1 MTAADSSKS
10 LENNSAGTYKIW
22 NVIAASA
29 VGTMIE
35 WYDFYIFG
43 SLALV
48 ISPLF
53 YPEGNNTLALIAYLS
68 TFAVGFV
75 VRPFGAL
82 FFGRIGDLVG
92 RKYAF
97 LVTLL
102 IMGGATALVGFLP
115 TYATIGLAA
124 PIILLLIRILQG
136 LALGGEYG
144 GAAVYVAEHVP
155 DKRRGFYTSFI
166 QITATLG
173 LFMSLAVI
181 LMVQNAMSREAFRSW
196 GWRIPF
202 IISIFLVA
210 VSLYIRLRMKES
222 PIFQHIKSAGMTS
235 AKPLKEAFTKWPNL
249 KRVLI
254 SLFGATAGQGV
265 VWYTGQ
271 FYALFF
277 LQTVLKVN
285 ATSSN
290 YVIAIALLLG
300 MPFFVF
306 FGALSDRI
314 GRKKIM
320 MAGCLIAALSYIPIY
335 KAMQSVVGSN
345 VVTAT
350 SVRSADT
357 GAISLTPQTL
367 VDGILQPAKEVLP
380 YTNFGALITNP
391 IAWKLILLV
400 FIQVIFVT
408 MVYGP
413 IAAYLVEAFPA
424 KIRYTSLSLPY
435 HIGNGVF
442 GGLMP
447 LIGLYVVASTGNIYA
462 GLYYPI
468 IVASITFIV
477 GSLLLK
483 ETKNIQIWREVD
495 TDSSGVN
502 D

>member
-1 MTAADSSKS
+1 MPRDQR
-10 LENNSAGTYKIW
+10 IW
-22 NVIAASA
+22 QIIAASS

-43 SLALV
+43 SLAV
-48 ISPLF
+48 AISPLF
-53 YPEGNNTLALIAYLS
+53 YPSRNNTLALIAYLS

-102 IMGGATALVGFLP
+102 IMGGATALIGFLP
-115 TYATIGLAA
+115 TYGTIGIAA

-155 DKRRGFYTSFI
+155 DERRGFYTSFI

-173 LFMSLAVI
+173 FFVSLVVV
-181 LMVQNAMSREAFRSW
+181 LLVQNLMSPEAFKSW

-202 IISIFLVA
+202 IVSIFLVA
-210 VSLYIRLRMKES
+210 VSLYIRMRMNES
-222 PIFQHIKSAGMTS
+222 PIFSHIKTKGMTS
-235 AKPLKEAFTKWPNL
+235 AQPLKEAFTRWKNL

-271 FYALFF
+271 FYALFY
-277 LQTVLKVN
+277 LQTILKVN
-285 ATSSN
+285 ATSAN
-290 YVIAIALLLG
+290 YIVAAALLLG
-300 MPFFVF
+300 MPLFVL
-306 FGALSDRI
+306 FGALSDRF

-320 MAGCLIAALSYIPIY
+320 MAGCILAALSYWPIY
-335 KAMQSVVGSN
+335 RTMQAVTGSN
-345 VVTAT
+345 VVTVI
-350 SVRSADT
+350 SQKNPIT
-357 GAISLTPQTL
+357 GAISLTPQTS
-367 VDGILQPAKEVLP
+367 VNGVLQPAKEVL
-380 YTNFGALITNP
+380 TFTGISQLAANSM
-391 IAWKLILLV
+391 AWKLMLLV
-400 FIQVIFVT
+400 FVQVIFVT

-424 KIRYTSLSLPY
+424 KIRYTALSLPY

-442 GGLMP
+442 GGLLP
-447 LIGLYVVASTGNIYA
+447 LIGLTVVAQTGNIYS

-468 IVASITFIV
+468 AVAALTFII
-477 GSLLLK
+477 GSLLLP
-483 ETKNIQIWREVD
+483 ETKHVLIWDEID
-495 TDSSGVN
+495 E
-502 D
+502 